1 MDGLVEDF
9 LEYLRYERNYSPR
22 TISPYKSSLEA
33 FGLYWKSQDRSLG
46 WESVTTDLI
55 RDWIV
60 ALMDRGL
67 TAAGV
72 CPKLSAVKSFYR
84 YLLRRGIVE
93 VDPAHVVKAPKKDRS
108 LPAFVSE
115 GDMNILLDKVTYPDS
130 YVGRRDRLILETLYS
145 TGIRAAELLGLD
157 IDDVDVGVGQLA
169 VTGKRDKERIVPF
182 GARLA
187 GMMSEYLTERR
198 DLSPAVGHENALL
211 LNDVARCRLSYNA
224 LRDIVRL
231 YLSQVTMMS
240 KRTPHVL
247 RHSFATSML
256 NNNADLQSVKEL
268 LGHEKLSTTAIYT
281 HTTFRQLKQM
291 YNQAHPR
298 AGKNL
303 ADEDD
308 AINKRR

>member
-33 FGLYWKSQDRSLG
+33 FGLYWKSLDRGLE
-46 WESVTTDLI
+46 WESVPTDLI

-60 ALMDRGL
+60 TLMDRGL

-84 YLLRRGIVE
+84 YLLRRGVIE
-93 VDPAHVVKAPKKDRS
+93 VDPAHVVKAPKKERS
-108 LPAFVSE
+108 LPVFVSE
-115 GDMNILLDKVTYPDS
+115 GDMNTLLDKVVYPDS
-130 YVGRRDRLILETLYS
+130 YAGRRDRLILETLYS

-157 IDDVDVGVGQLA
+157 IDDVDVGEGQLV

-182 GARLA
+182 GVRLS
-187 GMMSEYLTERR
+187 GMMSDYLAERR
-198 DLSPAVGHENALL
+198 AMRPAVGHENALL
-211 LNDVARCRLSYNA
+211 LNDAGKRRLSYST
-224 LRDIVRL
+224 LRDVVRS
-231 YLSQVTMMS
+231 YLSLVTMMS
-240 KRTPHVL
+240 RRTPHVL

-281 HTTFRQLKQM
+281 HTTFSQLKQM
-291 YNQAHPR
+291 YNLAHPR
-298 AGKNL
+298 AGGDL
-303 ADEDD
+303 PSEDG
-308 AINKRR
+308 ATNKRR